1 VRPRGFA
8 AMDPEKVRAAGA
20 KGGGQTHA
28 LGRAYVWTPAK
39 AQAASRKGVLAKRK
53 KKLEREAAG
62 K

>member
-1 VRPRGFA
+1 
-8 AMDPEKVRAAGA
+8 MDPEKVRAAGA